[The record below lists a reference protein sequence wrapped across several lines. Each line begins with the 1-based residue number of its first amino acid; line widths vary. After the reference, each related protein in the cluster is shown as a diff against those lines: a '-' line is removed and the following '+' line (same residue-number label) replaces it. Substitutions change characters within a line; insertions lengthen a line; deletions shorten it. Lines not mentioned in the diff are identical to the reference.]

1 MAKMGSR
8 KHLKRYKAPKSWPI
22 HPKEDTWTVKPSAG
36 SHSIENAIPLTLVIR
51 DILKLADNSREAKR
65 IINSGN
71 ILVDGR
77 VVKDYKFPVGF
88 MDIIDIPKTG
98 ESYRILLDKKSR
110 LQLDLIE
117 DNTLKLSKIVNK
129 STIQGGKTQL
139 NFHDGKN
146 LIIDED
152 AYSVGDVISLKV
164 PENEI
169 NEVYPLQE
177 GAIVLVTGGKH
188 TGELGT
194 VSEIIENKSSNP
206 NTIVIENSAKEE
218 FLTLKDYAFVIGKD
232 SAVISLLEVNK

>member
-8 KHLKRYKAPKSWPI
+8 KHLKRYKAPKSWLI
-22 HPKEDTWTVKPSAG
+22 YPKEDTWTVKPSAG
-36 SHSIENAIPLTLVIR
+36 SHSIEDSIPLTLVIR

-71 ILVDGR
+71 VLVDGK

-88 MDIIDIPKTG
+88 MDIVDIPKTG
-98 ESYRILLDKKSR
+98 ESYRVLLDRKSR

-129 STIQGGKTQL
+129 STIKGGKTQL

-146 LIIDED
+146 LIVDED
-152 AYSVGDVISLKV
+152 VYSVGDVISLKV

-169 NEVYPLQE
+169 NEIYPLKE

-206 NTIVIENSAKEE
+206 NTIIIENSAKEE
-218 FLTLKDYAFVIGKD
+218 FLTLKDYAFVIGED
-232 SAVISLLEVNK
+232 SSVISLLEVNK

>member
-36 SHSIENAIPLTLVIR
+36 SHSIEDSIPLTLVIR

-71 ILVDGR
+71 VLVDGK

-88 MDIIDIPKTG
+88 MDIVDIPKTG
-98 ESYRILLDKKSR
+98 ESYRVLLDRKSR

-129 STIQGGKTQL
+129 STIKGGKTQL

-146 LIIDED
+146 LIVDED
-152 AYSVGDVISLKV
+152 VYSVGDVISLKV

-169 NEVYPLQE
+169 NEIYPLKE

-206 NTIVIENSAKEE
+206 NTIIIENNAKEE
-218 FLTLKDYAFVIGKD
+218 FLTLKDYAFVIGED
-232 SAVISLLEVNK
+232 SSVISLLEVNK